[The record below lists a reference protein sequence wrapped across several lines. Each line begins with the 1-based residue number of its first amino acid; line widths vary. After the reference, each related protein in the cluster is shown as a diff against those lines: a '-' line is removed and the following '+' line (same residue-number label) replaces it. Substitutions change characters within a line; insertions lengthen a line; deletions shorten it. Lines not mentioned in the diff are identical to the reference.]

1 MMTRFFMIMSSNS
14 VAECSF
20 MGLFQ
25 ELSKASSSSSR
36 SFDHPLKWFKESNFF
51 VKVLRGRKQFLKA
64 HGMRPR
70 AIGHCYETSLESLM
84 AEVY

>member
-1 MMTRFFMIMSSNS
+1 MLLYGPAPGTVKNI
-14 VAECSF
+14 
-20 MGLFQ
+20 FQ
-25 ELSKASSSSSR
+25 FKQDR
-36 SFDHPLKWFKESNFF
+36 FDHPLKWFKESNFF

-64 HGMRPR
+64 HGISPQ